1 MNVFSP
7 ARITLWMA
15 LVLVLGVTISWLV
28 EREQDKEIDKHVER
42 ALADVSRE
50 IEIDLFARLRVYEY
64 RLRGMRGAVHMLD
77 ANDVSTSLMRRY
89 SQGRNLDKEY
99 PGARG
104 FGFIRRVA
112 ADDEA
117 DYIAKIRDEGQPD
130 FNVKQLQRHDGE
142 RFIIQFIDP
151 VERNLQAIG
160 LDIASETIR
169 RTAAIGSMRTG
180 QATLSG
186 PITLLQDSGQKL
198 SSFLFLLPVYSTPE
212 MPPELQRIN
221 ETIGWTYSPLVMR
234 EVMGN
239 LNLPDQRL
247 HLKLYDVGADDQQL
261 VFETHEDG
269 PEPELVHTH
278 SFDREVYGRLW
289 RFEVSAHP
297 LFVESVDPTP
307 PGRSFL
313 IGLLASILL
322 TGLVGTLLVARQR
335 KQEVAAGQARLA
347 TIVENS
353 SDAIIGEALDGRII
367 TWNRAAEWMFGYA
380 EAEVLGRPLAPLLV
394 PTPRLSEDKELLER
408 IGRGDRGAPFETQRL
423 HRSGRLIDVSIT
435 CSFIREA
442 DGRILGAAKMMHDIS
457 DSKRVQRYLM
467 EFNAELEQQVS
478 ERTAELSR
486 VAGLLQTVLDASSE
500 VSIIATDVQGDII
513 VFNRGAQLLLG
524 YSAEETI
531 GRKSVLDFHLQSEIE
546 ARVEELTAEYGDS
559 LEGVDVFRYKPDREG
574 AETRQWTY
582 VRKDGSQVPVSMVV
596 TPIRMESGELSG
608 YLGIAQDVTERLQ
621 SSELLHAAKAQAE
634 AANAAKSLFLAN
646 MSHEIRTPMNAVIG
660 VAHLLQ
666 NTPLDD
672 QQRMLLG
679 KLQIAGRSLLGIIND
694 ILDIAKIEAGAMKLE
709 NAPFSPR
716 QLMDD
721 LVQLFTPQAEL
732 KGLQFIVETAGPLP
746 GSLLG
751 DALRINQ
758 ILMNLI
764 GNALKFTTTGSVKI
778 TLGCDQQQ
786 DAACWLHIRVADTGC
801 GIAEDVAE
809 QLFSPFTQADAS
821 TTRRFGGTGLGLS
834 VVRGLAEQMGG
845 RVGVR
850 SQLGAGSEFTVD
862 LPLHITNQSDEQ
874 ARSDKALDV
883 WLLGDGLDEA
893 QRLTRL
899 AKGLGWHTTDV
910 DDPTDLQAL
919 LERPRTQEHR
929 LPDVLLASL
938 SQVRLL
944 RQVLQR
950 CGSERQPLLLIAE
963 PAQQSAAQSEP
974 FEPWQ
979 WVVPSPVD
987 AARLFNAANEC
998 LAYRDGDT
1006 TRINYASEFD
1016 TSTARWLEGMQV
1028 LLVDDNAINLEV
1040 ASLLLAQQGAEVQT
1054 CSNGREAL
1062 ERLELLPDHFD
1073 AVLMDVQ
1080 MPEMDGYEATRR
1092 LRRDLGLTL
1101 LPVLALTAGA
1111 MAEERQQAR
1120 AAGMD
1125 DFLTKPLE
1133 PCALIRA
1140 LRLAVER
1147 KRGHPLSVLP
1157 LFSPDKGPDD
1167 WPSIAGIDG
1176 QDVAHR
1182 LGNDQA
1188 LFQSSLKRFFADFVE
1203 FADRRLLSLPPQELA
1218 ARLHKLRGT
1227 AALLGA
1233 KDLATRA
1240 GNAEQLLREG
1250 AADAVTKPALE
1261 ALLAVYI
1268 ELDGHT
1274 RQYRDMAPSMP
1285 ANDTDQAQ
1293 AHQALDVLEEQLRN
1307 RDMAALDTF
1316 ALAANAIR
1324 EMAGD
1329 SQVAE
1334 MWQAI
1339 DNLDYALALVLL
1351 DQARA
1356 KTTKER

>member
-1 MNVFSP
+1 MNMSSP

-15 LVLVLGVTISWLV
+15 LVLLVGITISWLI
-28 EREQDKEIDKHVER
+28 EREQNKDVDKHVER
-42 ALADVSRE
+42 ALTDASRE
-50 IEIDLFARLRVYEY
+50 LENDLVARLRVYEY

-77 ANDVSTSLMRRY
+77 ANNVSTNLMRRY
-89 SQGRNLDKEY
+89 SRGRNLDKEY

-112 ADDEA
+112 PAHEA
-117 DYIAKIRDEGQPD
+117 EYIAQIRSGGQPD
-130 FNVKQLQRHDGE
+130 FKVQQFKAHEGE

-151 VERNLQAIG
+151 VERNVQAIG
-160 LDIASETIR
+160 LDIASEALR
-169 RTAAIGSMRTG
+169 RRAAVDSMRNG
-180 QATLSG
+180 QATLTA
-186 PITLLQDSGQKL
+186 PITLLQDTGQKL

-212 MPPELQRIN
+212 MPPESQR
-221 ETIGWTYSPLVMR
+221 EAMAIGWTYAPLVMR

-239 LNLPDQRL
+239 LNLPDHRL
-247 HLKLYDVGADDQQL
+247 HLKLYDVASTGEQL
-261 VFETHEDG
+261 IYETQEDG
-269 PEPELVHTH
+269 PEPELLHTR
-278 SFDREVYGRLW
+278 SFEREVYGRLW
-289 RFEVSAHP
+289 RLEVSAHP
-297 LFVESVDPTP
+297 LFVEAVDPTP
-307 PGRSFL
+307 PGRFFL
-313 IGLLASILL
+313 IGLLASVLL

-335 KQEVAAGQARLA
+335 KQQVAAEQGRMA

-367 TWNRAAEWMFGYA
+367 TWNRAAEVMFGYA

-394 PTPRLSEDKELLER
+394 PVSRLAEDEELLER
-408 IGRGDRGAPFETQRL
+408 IGRGDRGAPLETQRL
-423 HRSGRLIDVSIT
+423 HKSGRLIDVTIT

-500 VSIIATDVQGDII
+500 VSIIATDVQGEII

-531 GRKSVLDFHLQSEIE
+531 GRKSVLDFHLQPEID
-546 ARVEELTAEYGDS
+546 ARVEELSAEYGDS
-559 LEGVDVFRYKPDREG
+559 LEGVDVFRYKPDKEG

-608 YLGIAQDVTERLQ
+608 YLGIAQDITERLQ
-621 SSELLHAAKAQAE
+621 SSEQLHAAKAQAE

-709 NAPFSPR
+709 SAPFSPD

-721 LVQLFTPQAEL
+721 LAQLFTPQAEL
-732 KGLQFIVETAGPLP
+732 KGLQFTVETAGPLP

-764 GNALKFTTTGSVKI
+764 GNALKFTTTGSVKV
-778 TLGCDQQQ
+778 TLGCDQQRE
-786 DAACWLHIRVADTGC
+786 AACWLHICVADTGC
-801 GIAEDVAE
+801 GISEDVAE

-862 LPLHITNQSDEQ
+862 LPLQITHESNEH
-874 ARSDKALDV
+874 AHSDKALDV
-883 WLLGDGLDEA
+883 WVLGEGRVEY
-893 QRLTRL
+893 QELTRL
-899 AKGLGWHTTDV
+899 ARGLGWRTTDV
-910 DDPTDLQAL
+910 AGPLDLQAL
-919 LERPRTQEHR
+919 LERPRTQEHH

-938 SQVRLL
+938 GQMRILG
-944 RQVLQR
+944 QVLQR
-950 CGSERQPLLLIAE
+950 SGSEQLPLLLVE
-963 PAQQSAAQSEP
+963 HAQQSASQSEP
-974 FEPWQ
+974 LEPWQ
-979 WVVPSPVD
+979 RLVPSPVD
-987 AARLFNAANEC
+987 AASLFNAANEC
-998 LAYRDGDT
+998 LVYRDGDT
-1006 TRINYASEFD
+1006 TRINLASQFD
-1016 TSTARWLEGMQV
+1016 TSVARWLEGMQV
-1028 LLVDDNAINLEV
+1028 LLVDDSAINLEV
-1040 ASLLLAQQGAEVQT
+1040 ASLLLAQQGAQVQV

-1062 ERLELLPDHFD
+1062 ERLKQLPDYFD

-1092 LRRDLGLTL
+1092 LRSDLGLTL

-1111 MAEERQQAR
+1111 MAEERQQAQ

-1133 PCALIRA
+1133 PSALIRA

-1147 KRGHPLSVLP
+1147 KRGCPLSVLP
-1157 LFSPDKGPDD
+1157 LSSSNKGPDD
-1167 WPSIAGIDG
+1167 WPIIAGIDG

-1182 LGNDQA
+1182 LGDDQA

-1203 FADRRLLSLPPQELA
+1203 FADRRVLSQPPRELA

-1233 KDLATRA
+1233 NDLATRA

-1261 ALLAVYI
+1261 ALLAAYI
-1268 ELDGHT
+1268 ELEGHT
-1274 RQYRDMAPSMP
+1274 RQFRDMAPSLP
-1285 ANDTDQAQ
+1285 ADDTDQAK
-1293 AHQALDVLEEQLRN
+1293 AHQAVAVLEEQLRS

-1316 ALAANAIR
+1316 AHAASAIR

-1329 SQVAE
+1329 SQAAE
-1334 MWQAI
+1334 VWQAI
-1339 DNLDYALALVLL
+1339 DNLDYASALALL

-1356 KTTKER
+1356 RTKEH

>member
-1 MNVFSP
+1 MKVFSP
-7 ARITLWMA
+7 ARITFWMA
-15 LVLVLGVTISWLV
+15 FVLMLGVTISWLV
-28 EREQDKEIDKHVER
+28 EREQDKEIEKHVER

-50 IEIDLFARLRVYEY
+50 VEIDLFARLRVYEY

-77 ANDVSTSLMRRY
+77 ANNVSTSIMRRY

-112 ADDEA
+112 AENEA
-117 DYIAKIRDEGQPD
+117 DYVKKIRVEGQPE
-130 FNVKQLQRHDGE
+130 FSVKQFQKHDGE

-151 VERNLQAIG
+151 LERNVQAIG
-160 LDIASETIR
+160 LDVASETVR
-169 RTAAIGSMRTG
+169 RIAAVGSMRTG

-212 MPPELQRIN
+212 IPPESQR
-221 ETIGWTYSPLVMR
+221 EAMVIGWTYAPLVMR

-239 LNLPDQRL
+239 LNLPDHRL
-247 HLKLYDVGADDQQL
+247 HLKLYDVASTGEQL
-261 VFETHEDG
+261 IYETLEDG
-269 PEPELVHTH
+269 PEPELLHTR
-278 SFDREVYGRLW
+278 SLEREVYGRLW
-289 RFEVSAHP
+289 RLEVSAHP
-297 LFVESVDPTP
+297 LFVEAVDPTP
-307 PGRSFL
+307 PGRFFL

-335 KQEVAAGQARLA
+335 KQQVAAEQGRLA

-367 TWNRAAEWMFGYA
+367 TWNRAAEVMFGYD

-394 PTPRLSEDKELLER
+394 PAARLAEDEELLER
-408 IGRGDRGAPFETQRL
+408 VGRGDRGAPLETQRL
-423 HRSGRLIDVSIT
+423 HKSGRLIDVTIT

-500 VSIIATDVQGDII
+500 VSIIATDVQGEII

-559 LEGVDVFRYKPDREG
+559 LEGVDVFRYKPDKEG

-621 SSELLHAAKAQAE
+621 SSEQLHAAKAQAE

-709 NAPFSPR
+709 NAPFSPG
-716 QLMDD
+716 QVMDD
-721 LVQLFTPQAEL
+721 LVQLFTPQAEF
-732 KGLQFIVETAGPLP
+732 KGLQFTVETVGPLP

-764 GNALKFTTTGSVKI
+764 GNALKFTTTGSVKV
-778 TLGCDQQQ
+778 TLGCDQQP
-786 DAACWLHIRVADTGC
+786 DAACWLHIGVADTGC

-862 LPLHITNQSDEQ
+862 LPLQITNESDEH

-893 QRLTRL
+893 QKLTRL
-899 AKGLGWHTTDV
+899 AKGLGWRTTDV
-910 DDPTDLQAL
+910 AGPTDLQAL
-919 LERPRTQEHR
+919 LERPCTQEHR

-938 SQVRLL
+938 GQARVL

-950 CGSERQPLLLIAE
+950 SGCERLPLLLVEHAH
-963 PAQQSAAQSEP
+963 QSAMQSEP
-974 FEPWQ
+974 LEPWQ
-979 WVVPSPVD
+979 RVVPSPLD
-987 AARLFNAANEC
+987 GARLFNAANEC
-998 LAYRDGDT
+998 LAYCDGDT
-1006 TRINYASEFD
+1006 TRINHASEFD
-1016 TSTARWLEGMQV
+1016 TSVARWLEGMQV
-1028 LLVDDNAINLEV
+1028 LLVDDSAINLEV
-1040 ASLLLAQQGAEVQT
+1040 ASLLLAQQGAQVQT
-1054 CSNGREAL
+1054 CGNGREAL
-1062 ERLELLPDHFD
+1062 ERLERLPDHFD

-1092 LRRDLGLTL
+1092 LRSDLGLTL

-1111 MAEERQQAR
+1111 MAEERQQAQ

-1133 PCALIRA
+1133 PSALIRA

-1147 KRGHPLSVLP
+1147 KRGRPLSVLP
-1157 LFSPDKGPDD
+1157 LSSPNKGPDD
-1167 WPSIAGIDG
+1167 WPIIEGIDG

-1182 LGNDQA
+1182 LGDDQA

-1203 FADRRLLSLPPQELA
+1203 LADRRLLSQPPQELA

-1261 ALLAVYI
+1261 ALLAAYT
-1268 ELDGHT
+1268 ELEGHT
-1274 RQYRDMAPSMP
+1274 RQFREMAPSLP
-1285 ANDTDQAQ
+1285 ADDTDQAQ
-1293 AHQALDVLEEQLRN
+1293 AHRALAVLEEQLRN
-1307 RDMAALDTF
+1307 RDMAALETF
-1316 ALAANAIR
+1316 AHAASAIR

-1334 MWQAI
+1334 MWQAV
-1339 DNLDYALALVLL
+1339 DNLDYASALVLL
-1351 DQARA
+1351 NQARA
-1356 KTTKER
+1356 KTKER

>member
-1 MNVFSP
+1 MKVSSS
-7 ARITLWMA
+7 ARITFWMA
-15 LVLVLGVTISWLV
+15 FVLTLGVTISWSV
-28 EREQDKEIDKHVER
+28 EREQDQEIDKHVER
-42 ALADVSRE
+42 ALEDVSRE

-77 ANDVSTSLMRRY
+77 ANNVSTALMRRY

-112 ADDEA
+112 AEKEA
-117 DYIAKIRDEGQPD
+117 DYVKRIRDEGQPD
-130 FNVKQLQRHDGE
+130 FSVKQLQKHDEE

-151 VERNLQAIG
+151 LERNAQAIG
-160 LDIASETIR
+160 LDISSESVR
-169 RTAAIGSMRTG
+169 RKAAVGSMRTG
-180 QATLSG
+180 QATLSA
-186 PITLLQDSGQKL
+186 PITLIQDSGQKL
-198 SSFLFLLPVYSTPE
+198 RSFLFLLPVYSTLE
-212 MPPELQRIN
+212 IPPEPQR
-221 ETIGWTYSPLVMR
+221 EAMTIGWTYAPLVMR

-239 LNLPDQRL
+239 LNLPDHRL
-247 HLKLYDVGADDQQL
+247 HLKLYDVAVEDEQL

-269 PEPELVHTH
+269 TEPELVYTH

-297 LFVESVDPTP
+297 LFVKSVDSTP

-322 TGLVGTLLVARQR
+322 TGLTGTLLVARQR

-367 TWNRAAEWMFGYA
+367 TWNRAAEVMFGYA
-380 EAEVLGRPLAPLLV
+380 QAEVLGRPLAPLLV
-394 PTPRLSEDKELLER
+394 PASRLAEDVELLER
-408 IGRGDRGAPFETQRL
+408 IGRGDRGAPLETQRL
-423 HRSGRLIDVSIT
+423 HKSGRLIDVTIT
-435 CSFIREA
+435 CSFIRET

-467 EFNAELEQQVS
+467 EFNAELEQQVT

-500 VSIIATDVQGDII
+500 VSIIATDVQGEII

-531 GRKSVLDFHLQSEIE
+531 GHKNVLDFHLQHEIS
-546 ARVEELTAEYGDS
+546 ARVEALAAEYGDP
-559 LEGVDVFRYKPDREG
+559 LEDVDVFRYKPDREG

-608 YLGIAQDVTERLQ
+608 YLGIAQDITERLQ
-621 SSELLHAAKAQAE
+621 SSEQLHAAKAQAE

-672 QQRMLLG
+672 QQRTLLG

-721 LVQLFTPQAEL
+721 LVQLFTPQAER
-732 KGLQFIVETAGPLP
+732 KGLQFTVETAAPLP
-746 GSLLG
+746 NSLLG
-751 DALRINQ
+751 DALRVNQ
-758 ILMNLI
+758 ILMNLT

-778 TLGCDQQQ
+778 ILGCDQPR
-786 DAACWLHIRVADTGC
+786 DAACWLHITVVDTGC
-801 GIAEDVAE
+801 GIAEEVAE

-845 RVGVR
+845 RVAVR
-850 SQLGAGSEFTVD
+850 SKLGVGSEFTVD
-862 LPLHITNQSDEQ
+862 LPLQVASESDEH
-874 ARSDKALDV
+874 ARSDKVLDV
-883 WLLGDGLDEA
+883 WVLGEGLDEA
-893 QRLTRL
+893 KQLTRL
-899 AKGLGWHTTDV
+899 AKGLGWRTTQV
-910 DDPTDLQAL
+910 EGSTELQTL
-919 LERPRTQEHR
+919 LARPRTQQNR
-929 LPDVLLASL
+929 LPAVLLASL
-938 SQVRLL
+938 DQARVL

-950 CGSERQPLLLIAE
+950 YGCGRLPLVLIMDS
-963 PAQQSAAQSEP
+963 AQRSTTQSDP
-974 FEPWQ
+974 LEPWER
-979 WVVPSPVD
+979 VVPHPAD
-987 AARLFNAANEC
+987 GAHLFNAANEC
-998 LAYRDGDT
+998 LVYRDGDT
-1006 TRINYASEFD
+1006 TRINHGSEFD
-1016 TSTARWLEGMQV
+1016 TSAARWLEGMQV
-1028 LLVDDNAINLEV
+1028 LLVDDSAINLEV
-1040 ASLLLAQQGAEVQT
+1040 AGLLLAQQGAQIQT

-1062 ERLELLPDHFD
+1062 ERLKQLPDHFD

-1092 LRRDLGLTL
+1092 LRADLGLTL

-1111 MAEERQQAR
+1111 MAEERQQAQ

-1140 LRLAVER
+1140 LRIVVER
-1147 KRGHPLSVLP
+1147 KRGRPLSVLP
-1157 LFSPDKGPDD
+1157 LSSANKGPDD
-1167 WPSIAGIDG
+1167 WPSIPGIDS

-1182 LGNDQA
+1182 LGDDQA
-1188 LFQSSLKRFFADFVE
+1188 LFRSSLKRFFADFVE
-1203 FADRRLLSLPPQELA
+1203 LADRRLLSQPPQELT

-1233 KDLATRA
+1233 KELAARA

-1261 ALLAVYI
+1261 ALLAAYI

-1274 RQYRDMAPSMP
+1274 RHLRDMGVSLP
-1285 ANDTDQAQ
+1285 AENTNQAQ
-1293 AHQALDVLEEQLRN
+1293 AQEALAMLEGQLRSRN
-1307 RDMAALDTF
+1307 MAALDTF
-1316 ALAANAIR
+1316 AHAASAIR
-1324 EMAGD
+1324 ELAGD
-1329 SQVAE
+1329 ALVAE
-1334 MWQAI
+1334 LWQAI
-1339 DNLDYALALVLL
+1339 DNLDYASALVLL
-1351 DQARA
+1351 EQANPKA
-1356 KTTKER
+1356 KEL

>member
-1 MNVFSP
+1 MNVSSP

-15 LVLVLGVTISWLV
+15 LVLLVGITSSWLI
-28 EREQDKEIDKHVER
+28 EREQNKDLDKHVER
-42 ALADVSRE
+42 ALTDASRE
-50 IEIDLFARLRVYEY
+50 LENDLLARLRVYEY

-77 ANDVSTSLMRRY
+77 ANNVSTNLMRRY
-89 SQGRNLDKEY
+89 SRGRNLDKEY

-112 ADDEA
+112 PAEEA
-117 DYIAKIRDEGQPD
+117 SYVAQIRSGGQPD
-130 FNVKQLQRHDGE
+130 FKVKQIQAHEGE

-151 VERNLQAIG
+151 IERNAQAIG
-160 LDIASETIR
+160 LDIASEASR
-169 RTAAIGSMRTG
+169 RRAAVGSMRSG
-180 QATLSG
+180 QATLSA

-212 MPPELQRIN
+212 MPPESQR
-221 ETIGWTYSPLVMR
+221 EAMVIGWTYAPLVMR

-239 LNLPDQRL
+239 LNLPDHRL
-247 HLKLYDVGADDQQL
+247 HLKLYDVAASGEQM
-261 VFETHEDG
+261 VYETQEDG
-269 PEPELVHTH
+269 PEPELLHTR

-297 LFVESVDPTP
+297 LFVDAVDPTP
-307 PGRSFL
+307 PGRFFL
-313 IGLLASILL
+313 IGLLASILM

-335 KQEVAAGQARLA
+335 KQQVAAEQGRLA

-367 TWNRAAEWMFGYA
+367 TWNRAAEVMFGYA

-394 PTPRLSEDKELLER
+394 PASRLAEDEELLER
-408 IGRGDRGAPFETQRL
+408 IGRGDRGAPLETQRL
-423 HRSGRLIDVSIT
+423 HKSGRLIDVTIT

-500 VSIIATDVQGDII
+500 VSIIATDVQGEII

-531 GRKSVLDFHLQSEIE
+531 GRKSVLDFHLQAEIE
-546 ARVEELTAEYGDS
+546 ARAKELAAEHGDVF
-559 LEGVDVFRYKPDREG
+559 EGVDVFRYKPDREG

-608 YLGIAQDVTERLQ
+608 YLGIVQDITERLQ
-621 SSELLHAAKAQAE
+621 SSEQLHAAKAQAE

-672 QQRMLLG
+672 QQRMLLS

-709 NAPFSPR
+709 SAPFSPR

-732 KGLQFIVETAGPLP
+732 KGLQFTVETTGSLP

-764 GNALKFTTTGSVKI
+764 GNALKFTSTGSVKI
-778 TLGCDQQQ
+778 TLSCDQQR
-786 DAACWLHIRVADTGC
+786 DKACWLHITVADTGC

-862 LPLHITNQSDEQ
+862 LPLQITDESDER

-883 WLLGDGLDEA
+883 WLFVDGLDEA
-893 QRLTRL
+893 QQLTQR
-899 AKGLGWHTTDV
+899 ANDLGWHTTDV
-910 DDPTDLQAL
+910 LDAADLQAL
-919 LERPRTQEHR
+919 MERSRAQQHR
-929 LPDVLLASL
+929 LPDVLLAAL
-938 SQVRLL
+938 GQVRLL

-950 CGSERQPLLLIAE
+950 CGCERLPLLLIE
-963 PAQQSAAQSEP
+963 HAQQSVMLSEP
-974 FEPWQ
+974 LEPWER
-979 WVVPSPVD
+979 VVPSPVD
-987 AARLFNAANEC
+987 GARLFNAANEC
-998 LAYRDGDT
+998 LVYRHGDT
-1006 TRINYASEFD
+1006 TRITLASQFD
-1016 TSTARWLEGMQV
+1016 TSVARWLEGMQV
-1028 LLVDDNAINLEV
+1028 LLVDDSAINLEV
-1040 ASLLLAQQGAEVQT
+1040 AGLLLAQQGAQVQT

-1062 ERLELLPDHFD
+1062 ERLERLPDHFD

-1092 LRRDLGLTL
+1092 LRSDLGLTR

-1111 MAEERQQAR
+1111 MAEERQQAQ

-1147 KRGHPLSVLP
+1147 KRGRPLPVLP
-1157 LFSPDKGPDD
+1157 LFSSSTGPDD

-1176 QDVAHR
+1176 HDVAHR
-1182 LGNDQA
+1182 LGGDQA
-1188 LFQSSLKRFFADFVE
+1188 LFQSSLQRFFADCVE
-1203 FADRRLLSLPPQELA
+1203 FADRGVFSLPTQELA

-1240 GNAEQLLREG
+1240 GHAEQLLREG
-1250 AADAVTKPALE
+1250 AADAVTRPALE
-1261 ALLAVYI
+1261 ALLAAYI

-1274 RQYRDMAPSMP
+1274 RQFRERAPTLP
-1285 ANDTDQAQ
+1285 VNDTDHAQ
-1293 AHQALDVLEEQLRN
+1293 AHQALAVLEAQLRN

-1316 ALAANAIR
+1316 AHAASAIR

-1329 SQVAE
+1329 AQVAAL
-1334 MWQAI
+1334 WQAI

-1351 DQARA
+1351 DQART
-1356 KTTKER
+1356 KTKER

>member
-1 MNVFSP
+1 MKVSSP

-15 LVLVLGVTISWLV
+15 LVLAVGITISWLI
-28 EREQDKEIDKHVER
+28 EREQSKDVDKHVVR
-42 ALADVSRE
+42 ALTDASRE
-50 IEIDLFARLRVYEY
+50 LENDLLARLRVYEY

-77 ANDVSTSLMRRY
+77 ANNVSTHLMRRY
-89 SQGRNLDKEY
+89 SRGRNLDKEY

-112 ADDEA
+112 SADEA
-117 DYIAKIRDEGQPD
+117 QYVAQIRRGGQPD
-130 FNVKQLQRHDGE
+130 FKVKQFKTHEGE

-151 VERNLQAIG
+151 VERNAQAIG
-160 LDIASETIR
+160 LDIASEALR
-169 RTAAIGSMRTG
+169 RRAAVDSMRNG
-180 QATLSG
+180 QATLTA
-186 PITLLQDSGQKL
+186 PITLLQDAGQKL

-212 MPPELQRIN
+212 MPPESQR
-221 ETIGWTYSPLVMR
+221 EAMAIGWTYAPLVMR

-239 LNLPDQRL
+239 LNLPDHRL
-247 HLKLYDVGADDQQL
+247 HLKLYDVASAGEQL
-261 VFETHEDG
+261 IYETQEDG
-269 PEPELVHTH
+269 PEPELLHTR
-278 SFDREVYGRLW
+278 SFEREVYGRLW
-289 RFEVSAHP
+289 RIEVSAHP
-297 LFVESVDPTP
+297 LFVDAVDPTP
-307 PGRSFL
+307 PGRFFL
-313 IGLLASILL
+313 IGLVASILL

-335 KQEVAAGQARLA
+335 KQQVAAEQGRLA

-367 TWNRAAEWMFGYA
+367 TWNRAAEVMFGYA

-394 PTPRLSEDKELLER
+394 PASRLAEDEELLER
-408 IGRGDRGAPFETQRL
+408 IGRGDRGAPLETQRL
-423 HRSGRLIDVSIT
+423 HKSGRLIDVTIT

-500 VSIIATDVQGDII
+500 VSIIATDVQGEII

-531 GRKSVLDFHLQSEIE
+531 GRKSVLDFHLQSEIG
-546 ARVEELTAEYGDS
+546 ARVEELAAEYGDP
-559 LEGVDVFRYKPDREG
+559 LEDVDVFRYKPDREG

-596 TPIRMESGELSG
+596 TPIRMDSGELSG
-608 YLGIAQDVTERLQ
+608 YLGIAQDITERLQ
-621 SSELLHAAKAQAE
+621 SSEQLHAAKAQAE

-709 NAPFSPR
+709 HAPFSPR

-732 KGLQFIVETAGPLP
+732 KGLQFTVETAGPLP
-746 GSLLG
+746 NLLLG

-764 GNALKFTTTGSVKI
+764 GNALKFTAKGSVKV
-778 TLGCDQQQ
+778 TLDCDQQR
-786 DAACWLHIRVADTGC
+786 DARCWLHITVADTGC
-801 GIAEDVAE
+801 GIAHDVAE

-845 RVGVR
+845 RVGVH
-850 SQLGAGSEFTVD
+850 SQLGTGSEFTVD
-862 LPLHITNQSDEQ
+862 LPLQMASESDEH

-883 WLLGDGLDEA
+883 WLLSDGLSEA
-893 QRLTRL
+893 QQLTRI
-899 AKGLGWHTTDV
+899 AKDLGWRTTHV
-910 DDPTDLQAL
+910 ESPTDFQAL
-919 LERPRTQEHR
+919 LERPDTQEHR
-929 LPDVLLASL
+929 LPDALLASL
-938 SQVRLL
+938 DQAQLL
-944 RQVLQR
+944 RQVMQR
-950 CGSERQPLLLIAE
+950 CGCERLPLVLIMEQTQQLAMQRE
-963 PAQQSAAQSEP
+963 PL
-974 FEPWQ
+974 EPWQ
-979 WVVPSPVD
+979 RVVPSPVD
-987 AARLFNAANEC
+987 GARLFNAVNEC
-998 LAYRDGDT
+998 LVYRDGDT
-1006 TRINYASEFD
+1006 TRINLASEFD
-1016 TSTARWLEGMQV
+1016 TSVARWLEGMEV
-1028 LLVDDNAINLEV
+1028 LLVDDSAINLEV
-1040 ASLLLAQQGAEVQT
+1040 ASLLLAQQGAQVQT

-1062 ERLELLPDHFD
+1062 ERLERLPDHFD

-1092 LRRDLGLTL
+1092 LRDDLGLAL

-1111 MAEERQQAR
+1111 MAEERQQAQ

-1133 PCALIRA
+1133 PSALIRA

-1147 KRGHPLSVLP
+1147 KRGGPLPVLA
-1157 LFSPDKGPDD
+1157 LSSPRKGPDD
-1167 WPSIAGIDG
+1167 WPSIPGIDG
-1176 QDVAHR
+1176 QDVANR
-1182 LGNDQA
+1182 LGDDQA
-1188 LFQSSLKRFFADFVE
+1188 LFLSSLKRFFADFVE
-1203 FADRRLLSLPPQELA
+1203 FADHRLLSQPSHELV

-1233 KDLATRA
+1233 KELAARA
-1240 GNAEQLLREG
+1240 GNVEQLLRDG
-1250 AADAVTKPALE
+1250 AADAATRPALE
-1261 ALLAVYI
+1261 ALLAAYA

-1274 RQYRDMAPSMP
+1274 RLLRDKAPSLP
-1285 ANDTDQAQ
+1285 VDDIDQTQAQ
-1293 AHQALDVLEEQLRN
+1293 QALVMLEEQLRN
-1307 RDMAALDTF
+1307 RDMAALDSF
-1316 ALAANAIR
+1316 AHAASAIR

-1334 MWQAI
+1334 IWQAI

-1356 KTTKER
+1356 KSKER